1 MPPHCH
7 TTLESDDSDDEQHSV
22 QTTAPSSTR
31 RTASSKTETS
41 TGTGSD
47 KENMARCRREED
59 DEGDGEDEDED
70 GEEEIMIKKEKGKGK
85 ATQALHEKV
94 IAEEGDKQF
103 YDPDQKPEERRIV
116 RKGLRELGRSLN
128 DNKAEYLLPNSTG
141 LLTTLTKANQLF
153 KSVKQTSD
161 ATLDSRILVD
171 AADMAY
177 NRAKALS
184 LGASAATGIDI
195 DEFVGKLITYMR
207 NSPDVGQR
215 RAGDDDEQHGGGD
228 EGDMLDWAYLGRTAT
243 FKGNKRPATS
253 DFLLGPLSVQKRQR
267 IIKSRASGLKRNAAN
282 IVRPQEL
289 KPSDIQNQESN
300 STTKLVMEIA
310 DTLDEYL
317 TEHDLTEE
325 GQGVNYFR
333 FVINPKSFL
342 VRDGRAA
349 LWEGDDG
356 WPWLGLA
363 EAASA
368 EEARERGVVKRQVI
382 CTVDMWM
389 WRELVGVL
397 GLEESII
404 PFREAKE
411 EVGTGGWYS

>member
-1 MPPHCH
+1 MMVMILLVDGWL
-7 TTLESDDSDDEQHSV
+7 TLSYL
-22 QTTAPSSTR
+22 P
-31 RTASSKTETS
+31 K
-41 TGTGSD
+41 
-47 KENMARCRREED
+47 
-59 DEGDGEDEDED
+59 
-70 GEEEIMIKKEKGKGK
+70 
-85 ATQALHEKV
+85 
-94 IAEEGDKQF
+94 
-103 YDPDQKPEERRIV
+103 
-116 RKGLRELGRSLN
+116 

-184 LGASAATGIDI
+184 LGTSAATGIDV

-207 NSPDVGQR
+207 NSPKVGRR
-215 RAGDDDEQHGGGD
+215 RAGDDNEQHGGGD
-228 EGDMLDWAYLGRTAT
+228 EDDILDWAYLGRTAA

-310 DTLDEYL
+310 DILDEYL

-333 FVINPKSFL
+333 FVINPKSFAQTVENIFYVSFL

-368 EEARERGVVKRQVI
+368 EEARERGVVKRQAI
-382 CTVDMWM
+382 CSVDMWM

-397 GLEESII
+397 GLQESVI
-404 PFREAKE
+404 PFREVKEE